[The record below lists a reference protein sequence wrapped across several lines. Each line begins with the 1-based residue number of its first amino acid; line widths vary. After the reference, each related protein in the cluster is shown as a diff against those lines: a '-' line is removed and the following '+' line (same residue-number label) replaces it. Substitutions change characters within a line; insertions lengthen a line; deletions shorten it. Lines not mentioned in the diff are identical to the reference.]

1 MTPGIKSLALFL
13 GATFRAD
20 IDALQ
25 LRAYARALDGIA
37 DDVLLAAGEK
47 LVDEAASGKRF
58 FPVPTPADVKRQAAA
73 VLAERRKAAA
83 ARALADCQHDSGW
96 TSFTDVDGVERV
108 KRCDCWRAAQAAMN
122 AVGQPIALP
131 PAQQEAE

>member
-1 MTPGIKSLALFL
+1 MTAPSQGVKALALFL

-25 LRAYARALDGIA
+25 LRAYARVLEGIA

-58 FPVPTPADVKRQAAA
+58 FPVPTAAD
-73 VLAERRKAAA
+73 
-83 ARALADCQHDSGW
+83 
-96 TSFTDVDGVERV
+96 
-108 KRCDCWRAAQAAMN
+108 
-122 AVGQPIALP
+122 
-131 PAQQEAE
+131 